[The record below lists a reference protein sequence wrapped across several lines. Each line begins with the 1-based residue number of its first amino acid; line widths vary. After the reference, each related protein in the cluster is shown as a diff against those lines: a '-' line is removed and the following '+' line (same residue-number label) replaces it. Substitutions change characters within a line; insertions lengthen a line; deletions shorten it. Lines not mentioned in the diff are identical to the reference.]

1 MRINLSRISALIF
14 LLLFSIYSYLAG
26 EIRVFS
32 FDVDAPFNAK
42 TFPKLI
48 SYIGI
53 LFSFLALVFSKNEDE
68 PVSQFEWLKV
78 FILFVL
84 VFTYGLIIKTVGFFL
99 STNLF
104 LIIAYYYLGVRSIKL
119 ILFCSVPVVAGLQF
133 MLHDLLDVYIR
144 DPLLQ
149 SIGIISWSKVLL

>member
-1 MRINLSRISALIF
+1 LRINLSRISALIF

-53 LFSFLALVFSKNEDE
+53 LFSFLALVFSKNDDE

-149 SIGIISWSKVLL
+149 SIGIIS

>member
-26 EIRVFS
+26 EIRVFT

-53 LFSFLALVFSKNEDE
+53 LFSFLALIFSKNEDE
-68 PVSQFEWLKV
+68 PVSQYEWLKV
-78 FILFVL
+78 FVLFVL

-104 LIIAYYYLGVRSIKL
+104 LITAYYYLGVRNFKL

-133 MLHDLLDVYIR
+133 LLHELLDVYIR

-149 SIGIISWSKVLL
+149 SIGIIS

>member
-1 MRINLSRISALIF
+1 M
-14 LLLFSIYSYLAG
+14 
-26 EIRVFS
+26 
-32 FDVDAPFNAK
+32 
-42 TFPKLI
+42 
-48 SYIGI
+48 
-53 LFSFLALVFSKNEDE
+53 VFSKNEDE

-149 SIGIISWSKVLL
+149 SIGIIS

>member
-1 MRINLSRISALIF
+1 MRVNLSRISALIF
-14 LLLFSIYSYLAG
+14 LLLFCIYSYLAG
-26 EIRVFS
+26 EIKVFT

-53 LFSFLALVFSKNEDE
+53 LFSFLDLIFSRNEEE
-68 PVSQFEWLKV
+68 PVSQYEWLKV
-78 FILFVL
+78 FVLFVL

-104 LIIAYYYLGVRSIKL
+104 LIIAYYYLGVRNIKV
-119 ILFCSVPVVAGLQF
+119 IFFCSVPVVAGLQF
-133 MLHDLLDVYIR
+133 MLHELLDVYIR

-149 SIGIISWSKVLL
+149 SIGIIS